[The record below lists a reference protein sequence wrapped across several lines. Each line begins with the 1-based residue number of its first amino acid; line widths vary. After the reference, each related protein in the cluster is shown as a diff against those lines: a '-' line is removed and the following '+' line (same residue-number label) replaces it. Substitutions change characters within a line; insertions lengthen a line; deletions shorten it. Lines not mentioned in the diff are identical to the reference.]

1 MHMVPG
7 HLKFRIQG
15 ERIVCGLRHD
25 SHPLIFTYS
34 LLKEICLAFQR
45 DVFHEVKRILCFVY
59 LKYTGNSTVTAG
71 AHILSMQEH

>member
-7 HLKFRIQG
+7 HSELCIQG
-15 ERIVCGLRHD
+15 ERVVCGLGHD

-34 LLKEICLAFQR
+34 LLKEIGLAFQR

-59 LKYTGNSTVTAG
+59 LKHTGNSVVTTG
-71 AHILSMQEH
+71 AHIFTVQEL